1 MIWKLAKLF
10 SGWICGYF
18 VVNWLPAE
26 LPVQFDEY
34 LVEIIFSPIEFLAAA
49 IGFVIGMYLL
59 GEMLRNGLSAILK
72 IIQGKKGIHS
82 DIIMGIGS
90 IVCFISLLP
99 SGGWQTAVFF
109 CFCLLYGMISFS
121 PSRAKMEN

>member
-10 SGWICGYF
+10 LGWICGYF
-18 VVNWLPAE
+18 VVKWLPAE
-26 LPVQFDEY
+26 FPVQFDEY
-34 LVEIIFSPIEFLAAA
+34 LVGIILNPLEFLAAA
-49 IGFVIGMYLL
+49 MALVIGMFLL
-59 GEMLRNGLSAILK
+59 GEILRNGLRAIYT
-72 IIQGKKGIHS
+72 IVNGKKGMLS

-90 IVCFISLLP
+90 IICFILLLP

-121 PSRAKMEN
+121 PSRARMEN